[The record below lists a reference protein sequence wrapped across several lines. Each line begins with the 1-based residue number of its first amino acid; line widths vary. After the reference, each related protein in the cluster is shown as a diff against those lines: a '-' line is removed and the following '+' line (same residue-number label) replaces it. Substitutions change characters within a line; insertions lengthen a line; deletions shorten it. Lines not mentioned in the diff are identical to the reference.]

1 MEYAGGQGML
11 DLKEEENPYI
21 MADVNF
27 NVIHASETYEP
38 VSGKTQAIFYV
49 EFKANSDSEWNIK
62 FMEMTD
68 KYFRAIEDAYELVM
82 SSVLKSYFD
91 RELGELEELL
101 RRDKEA
107 KAKIAANKKQ
117 QTAIDAERKSW
128 ADAMNEHFNNWRR
141 FLK

>member
-1 MEYAGGQGML
+1 MFAAAAEYADGQEKL

-27 NVIHASETYEP
+27 SIIHASEAYEP
-38 VSGKTQAIFYV
+38 VSGKSQATFYV
-49 EFKANSDSEWNIK
+49 EFKARSDPEWNIK
-62 FMEMTD
+62 FMEMAD

-82 SSVLKSYFD
+82 SSELKGYFD
-91 RELGELEELL
+91 RELGELEALL

-107 KAKIAANKKQ
+107 KAKIAAN
-117 QTAIDAERKSW
+117 QT
-128 ADAMNEHFNNWRR
+128 NEHFNNWRR